1 MEAVMGMGN
10 AFAHFGLQDAV
21 DILIVA
27 AVIYWIILLIRG
39 TRSFQ
44 MLIGLVLLILVLLIS
59 QMGGLTTVHWILNNF
74 LSSIIL
80 IIVVVF
86 QHDIRRALSSVGK
99 NPFSFVASSPHGAP
113 IVDEIIDAALSMSR
127 RQIGALI
134 VLGREAEVDN
144 HVEVGVTIDAEVTK
158 ELITT
163 IFFPPSPLHDGA
175 ILIQGGRL
183 KAARCF
189 LPLTA
194 NPRVLNT
201 VGTRHRAALGL
212 TEETDAVVI
221 VVSASEE
228 KRAIS
233 LAIGGKLTRNLDAS
247 RLRRVLYNIFVSK
260 KKKRRLFFRR

>member
-1 MEAVMGMGN
+1 MMGLGEI
-10 AFAHFGLQDAV
+10 FAHFMWQDAV

-44 MLIGLVLLILVLLIS
+44 MLIGLVLLIVALLIS
-59 QMGGLTTVHWILNNF
+59 QMGRLMTMHWILNNF

-80 IIVVVF
+80 IIVVLF
-86 QHDIRRALSSVGK
+86 QYDIRRALSTVGK
-99 NPFSFVASSPHGAP
+99 NPFFFGASLRHDAP
-113 IVDEIIDAALSMSR
+113 VVEEVIDAALSMAR

-134 VLGREAEVDN
+134 VLEREAEVDKYM
-144 HVEVGVTIDAEVTK
+144 EVGVTIDAAVTK

-175 ILIQGGRL
+175 ILIKGGRL
-183 KAARCF
+183 MAARCF

-194 NPRVLNT
+194 NPRVVKTL
-201 VGTRHRAALGL
+201 GARHRAALGL

-221 VVSASEE
+221 VVSEE
-228 KRAIS
+228 NEKGAIS
-233 LAIGGKLTRNLDAS
+233 LAIGGKLTKNLDANG
-247 RLRRVLYNIFVSK
+247 LRRVLYNIFVGK
-260 KKKRRLFFRR
+260 KKKRRFFFKI